1 MKKERKGS
9 SVEARRICD
18 EGEELMCEGGMYGT
32 GVREEG
38 GALREVG

>member
-18 EGEELMCEGGMYGT
+18 EGEELMCASRAILT
-32 GVREEG
+32 RLTTFNFFSVS
-38 GALREVG
+38 